1 MTNNALFALP
11 PPPHALQSK
20 FVRSILVDLFDLLL
34 VPTIEPLEVDA
45 LLGLPQLA
53 NKDEL
58 FNVLS
63 RPAVS
68 FCLSIS
74 SREVETGGRTWT
86 DVVSSNSSSP
96 ASSAGVALPE
106 AVGASSSSTTAFSR
120 TDVGLERF
128 LNMMRMQKYGGENVQ
143 LLTGGPSSDPQ
154 VEVDHHFPLATGSL
168 LFHLSTR
175 DCQAVYCF

>member
-1 MTNNALFALP
+1 MGNNALFALP

-34 VPTIEPLEVDA
+34 VPTIEPLKVDA

-53 NKDEL
+53 KKYEL

-68 FCLSIS
+68 LYLSIS
-74 SREVETGGRTWT
+74 SREVETGGETWT

-106 AVGASSSSTTAFSR
+106 AVGASSSSTIAFSR

-128 LNMMRMQKYGGENVQ
+128 LNMMRMQKYGGENDG
-143 LLTGGPSSDPQ
+143 LCGPSSDLQ
-154 VEVDHHFPLATGSL
+154 VEVDHFPLATSSL

-175 DCQAVYCF
+175 DCRAVQGFS